1 MTLERELNLAAYGVI
16 VAAALMVPRRTRV
29 LGGVLYGWALSRGH
43 GAGRDKLRSDTEAVL
58 EDLFAQ
64 RGSIH
69 ERLTTDIVPRIEK
82 LERHQ
87 SPEFRSGQIG

>member
-1 MTLERELNLAAYGVI
+1 MTLEQEMNFAAYGVLI
-16 VAAALMVPRRTRV
+16 AAALMVPRRTRA

-43 GAGRDKLRSDTEAVL
+43 GASRDKLRADTKAVL

-69 ERLTTDIVPRIEK
+69 ERLKTDIVPRLEE
-82 LERHQ
+82 LERRQ
-87 SPEFRSGQIG
+87 GGSGLIK